1 MNVRDTLAQW
11 SARRDR
17 ITVKL
22 DYAAMI
28 YRMVTWGVT
37 LPDGSHP
44 ICLGLRLFPGA
55 HTTVGE
61 VVITMS
67 DGTLN
72 VIFAFLNGS

>member
-1 MNVRDTLAQW
+1 MERQ
-11 SARRDR
+11 ARPHHGKTRLRRYD
-17 ITVKL
+17 L
-22 DYAAMI
+22 QDGYM
-28 YRMVTWGVT
+28 GVT

>member
-1 MNVRDTLAQW
+1 MERQARPNHSKTRVRRYDLQDGYMGGL
-11 SARRDR
+11 SR
-17 ITVKL
+17 
-22 DYAAMI
+22 
-28 YRMVTWGVT
+28 
-37 LPDGSHP
+37 GSHP
-44 ICLGLRLFPGA
+44 IRLGLRLFPGA

>member
-1 MNVRDTLAQW
+1 MQRQVRPHHGKTRV
-11 SARRDR
+11 RRYDLQDGYMGEGLSR
-17 ITVKL
+17 
-22 DYAAMI
+22 
-28 YRMVTWGVT
+28 
-37 LPDGSHP
+37 GSHP
-44 ICLGLRLFPGA
+44 IRLGLRLFPGA